1 MRARESSA
9 PILYHLFVSFFLF
22 LGSVVTIHLCSTS
35 DIAARQHTHTTA
47 LAVLFEQVSS
57 VFSTSSLFSLSPSQL
72 YLSCGRSV
80 SSQACG
86 RSSAQQVSERIKMS
100 LASWVH
106 THTEMADLLV
116 VVDTRRRLP
125 GKNKRAAAEA
135 RAKPPP
141 PPSSTK
147 SLIKSQ
153 VICQV
158 KQTITHL
165 SAN

>member
-1 MRARESSA
+1 MTMAGGRMRARESSA

-106 THTEMADLLV
+106 THTPKWP
-116 VVDTRRRLP
+116 TYWWWW
-125 GKNKRAAAEA
+125 
-135 RAKPPP
+135 
-141 PPSSTK
+141 
-147 SLIKSQ
+147 
-153 VICQV
+153 
-158 KQTITHL
+158 THAVGYRVRTNEQQQKL
-165 SAN
+165 EQSHHHHRPRQSRS